1 MADATVT
8 TADWTTSAIF
18 EMSTTNG
25 SLGPST
31 SGRGDNR
38 HTWLVDLIS
47 TTGSVGLL
55 LNLAVIAVLIQKR
68 IRSSATDLYLLTL
81 AVGKLGLYNV
91 NNFTTS
97 IIKCPRPTVVYKS
110 NPRAGIEKNNLC
122 LYYNSRSVWGRQI
135 FRFHVTVYTSRHHLV
150 VRKRCRRWI
159 NGFVISGPPQ
169 RVYLFVRFR
178 VKIILYKTMLL
189 SKIRNNDNYI

>member
-1 MADATVT
+1 MVDATVT

-18 EMSTTNG
+18 EMSTANG

-68 IRSSATDLYLLTL
+68 TRSSATDLYLLTL
-81 AVGKLGLYNV
+81 AFGECGLYNV
-91 NNFTTS
+91 NNFTTLSS
-97 IIKCPRPTVVYKS
+97 IIKCRTVVYKT
-110 NPRAGIEKNNLC
+110 NPRSGIEK
-122 LYYNSRSVWGRQI
+122 
-135 FRFHVTVYTSRHHLV
+135 TMV
-150 VRKRCRRWI
+150 V
-159 NGFVISGPPQ
+159 FVI
-169 RVYLFVRFR
+169 L
-178 VKIILYKTMLL
+178 
-189 SKIRNNDNYI
+189 